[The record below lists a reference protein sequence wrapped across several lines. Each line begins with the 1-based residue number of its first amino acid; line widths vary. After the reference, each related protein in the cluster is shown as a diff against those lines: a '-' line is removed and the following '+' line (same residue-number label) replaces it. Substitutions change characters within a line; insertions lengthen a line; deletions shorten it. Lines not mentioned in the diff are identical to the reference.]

1 MTPEDVLRGGPALD
15 DEATDSSA
23 VEWAITDVEGSKVS
37 VAVLNGAWG
46 KGALA
51 VGGGWD
57 KWKCEGLM
65 WEADEGTSSEVEVLS
80 RAEFMSK
87 GKQCGMAS
95 SYAEDVND
103 WECDWTEAL

>member
-1 MTPEDVLRGGPALD
+1 MTPEEVLREGPALE
-15 DEATDSSA
+15 DEATEAS
-23 VEWAITDVEGSKVS
+23 VFGCAIADVEGSKVS
-37 VAVLNGAWG
+37 VGVVRGGWG
-46 KGALA
+46 TGAL
-51 VGGGWD
+51 VVGGWD
-57 KWKCEGLM
+57 KWKCEELI
-65 WEADEGTSSEVEVLS
+65 WEEDEGTSTEATDLL

>member
-1 MTPEDVLRGGPALD
+1 ME
-15 DEATDSSA
+15 
-23 VEWAITDVEGSKVS
+23 
-37 VAVLNGAWG
+37 
-46 KGALA
+46 
-51 VGGGWD
+51 
-57 KWKCEGLM
+57 
-65 WEADEGTSSEVEVLS
+65 DEGTSREAADLL